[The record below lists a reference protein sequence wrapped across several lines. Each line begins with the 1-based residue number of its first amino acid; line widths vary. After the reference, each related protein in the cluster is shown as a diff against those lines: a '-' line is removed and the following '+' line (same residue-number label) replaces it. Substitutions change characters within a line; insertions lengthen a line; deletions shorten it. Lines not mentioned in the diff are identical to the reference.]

1 MTDTLRCLGEGF
13 NRCFERWLFACL
25 FLFMVAGWYLEPYTS
40 LADGRTIVPV
50 LFGFMTWFTSLKCSW
65 REFARIAAH
74 PGPILLVLVLLHLG
88 VTLFGWGVGN
98 IFYRGHPDLVAGFVL
113 CGAIPIGV
121 TSAIWTGLV
130 GGDVALAL
138 ASVTVDTILSPIV
151 TPAVILLF
159 LGRSL
164 DLDLTAIMIDLTKMI
179 VLPSIIGITMHDLSG
194 GTLYGRVKPFLGPF
208 SNIALGLVIAI
219 NVATT
224 RKTILNLNV
233 NLGFLLVVILL
244 VVAFGYISGYIVPR
258 LFRYDRGKSAAVAY
272 SVGIRNLSAG
282 LVIALGHFP
291 TLTIVPVVVSMLFQQ
306 PLAALSCS
314 YISGKR
320 DVEVEAI

>member
-1 MTDTLRCLGEGF
+1 MKDTLRRLGERF
-13 NRCFERWLFACL
+13 NRFFERWLFACL
-25 FLFMVAGWYLEPYTS
+25 FLFMVAGWHLAPHTS
-40 LADGRTIVPV
+40 LADGRSLVPV
-50 LFGFMTWFTSLKCSW
+50 LFAFMTWLTSLRCSW

-74 PGPILLVLVLLHLG
+74 PGPILLILVLLHLG
-88 VTLFGWGVGN
+88 VTLFGWGVGRT
-98 IFYRGHPDLVAGFVL
+98 FYGDHPDLVAGFVL

-121 TSAIWTGLV
+121 TSAIWTGFV

-138 ASVTVDTILSPIV
+138 AAVTVDTILSPIV

-159 LGRSL
+159 LGQSL
-164 DLDLTAIMIDLTKMI
+164 ELDLTAIMIDLMKMI
-179 VLPSIIGITMHDLSG
+179 VLPSIIGITMHDLTG
-194 GTLYGRVKPFLGPF
+194 GTLYARVKPFLGPF
-208 SNIALGLVIAI
+208 SNIAMGLVIAI

-224 RKTILNLNV
+224 RKTILGLNV
-233 NLGFLLVVILL
+233 NLGFLLVAIVL
-244 VVAFGYISGYIVPR
+244 VVAFGYIAGYIMPR
-258 LFRYDRGKSAAVAY
+258 LFRYDRGKSAAIAY

-314 YISGKR
+314 YIAGKR
-320 DVEVEAI
+320 DIEVEAI